1 MALDPIIQSFLR
13 DPRVYQ
19 AFLDAGWYPEREFD
33 LTQWQQQYLEYGYVW
48 NPIVE
53 TVLRSFGGLTVHP
66 PTITPRVYAPS
77 AILFDPGFVDF
88 EISHESLLSDE
99 TLIQKAL
106 WPIGNYGEQ
115 GILFIDEEASIYLD
129 GGTFLIDHGSMSTHA
144 ADALILAIRY
154 PKLLRG
160 RVWWQPNGV
169 DGAMAPR
176 AIETATVVDAHW
188 ASNKIQ
194 SMNKP
199 AD

>member
-1 MALDPIIQSFLR
+1 MALDPMIKAFLR
-13 DPRVYQ
+13 NPRVYQ

-48 NPIVE
+48 HQIVE

-66 PTITPRVYAPS
+66 PTITPRVYGPS

-88 EISHESLLSDE
+88 EINHESLLSDE

-115 GILFIDEEASIYLD
+115 GILFIDEDASIYLD

-144 ADALILAIRY
+144 ADSLILAIRY

-169 DGAMAPR
+169 DGAMAPG
-176 AIETATVVDAHW
+176 AIEQAAIVAAHNGTQN
-188 ASNKIQ
+188 STH
-194 SMNKP
+194 
-199 AD
+199 